1 MRTTTRFVGVA
12 VALLAGACH
21 EIPQDAHKSFAGKA
35 ERELY
40 HSSRFGDD
48 KARFEKTLDD
58 RTRTQNECV
67 RMSDCKSP

>member
-1 MRTTTRFVGVA
+1 

-40 HSSRFGDD
+40 HSSRFGGD
-48 KARFEKTLDD
+48 KASFEKTLDD
-58 RTRTQNECV
+58 RTRSRDRQCRNT
-67 RMSDCKSP
+67 